1 MKKYMS
7 FRYSLVAFFV
17 ACSFGS
23 IAQVQSSKIN
33 IVDFSVVK
41 TQDKVSI
48 NWSTDHT
55 TPTNYFELEKSNDGK
70 KFKTI
75 AYILGPDP
83 SEKDCDCYGSFDK
96 ITAVNKELYYR
107 LKHIDK
113 DGFVEFSEIKML
125 ALNK

>member
-1 MKKYMS
+1 MKKYML

-23 IAQVQSSKIN
+23 IAQVHSSKIN
-33 IVDFSVVK
+33 IVDFNVVK

-75 AYILGPDP
+75 AYILGADP
-83 SEKDCDCYGSFDK
+83 SKKDCDCYGSFDK
-96 ITAVNKELYYR
+96 ITAANKELYYR

>member
-48 NWSTDHT
+48 NWSTDHKA
-55 TPTNYFELEKSNDGK
+55 PTNYFELEKSNDGK

-75 AYILGPDP
+75 AYILGADP
-83 SEKDCDCYGSFDK
+83 SKKDCDCYGSFDK
-96 ITAVNKELYYR
+96 ITTAKKEFYYR

-113 DGFVEFSEIKML
+113 DGFVEFSEIKLL

>member
-1 MKKYMS
+1 MKKYML

-23 IAQVQSSKIN
+23 IAQVHSSKIN
-33 IVDFSVVK
+33 IVDFNVVK

-55 TPTNYFELEKSNDGK
+55 ALTNYFELEKSNDGK

-75 AYILGPDP
+75 AYILGADP
-83 SEKDCDCYGSFDK
+83 SKKDCDCYGSFDK
-96 ITAVNKELYYR
+96 ITAIKKETYYR

-113 DGFVEFSEIKML
+113 DGFVEFSEVKML

>member
-7 FRYSLVAFFV
+7 FRYVLVAFFV

-23 IAQVQSSKIN
+23 IAQIQPAKIN
-33 IVDFSVVK
+33 IIDFNVVK

-70 KFKTI
+70 KFRTI
-75 AYILGPDP
+75 AYILGADP
-83 SEKDCDCYGSFDK
+83 SKKDCDCYGSFDK
-96 ITAVNKELYYR
+96 ITSIKKEAYYR

-113 DGFVEFSEIKML
+113 DGFVEFSEIKL
-125 ALNK
+125 LTLNK